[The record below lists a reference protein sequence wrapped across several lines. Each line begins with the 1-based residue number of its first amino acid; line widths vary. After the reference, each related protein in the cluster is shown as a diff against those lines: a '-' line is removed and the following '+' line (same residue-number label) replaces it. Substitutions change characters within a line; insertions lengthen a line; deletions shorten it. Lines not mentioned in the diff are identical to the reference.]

1 MLWLP
6 PGWVHQVT
14 TVGGEVINERVM
26 AAGFAIWCIPAPWRA
41 LTLMRKIT
49 KESVEQQKPEK
60 RKRNLEEPQ
69 VPKEK
74 EEADLEAKLKELLA
88 VPGNV

>member
-1 MLWLP
+1 
-6 PGWVHQVT
+6 
-14 TVGGEVINERVM
+14 
-26 AAGFAIWCIPAPWRA
+26 
-41 LTLMRKIT
+41 MRKIT

-69 VPKEK
+69 VSKEK